1 MRKFNL
7 IQLYENLVSA
17 ARDLKDIAT
26 SKDNASYSA
35 MSSFSIVENAIKQIP
50 AEVAI
55 MIGRKNAGLPVDE
68 SKLNPSIKYVIAESV
83 YNALNGSFLVPAK
96 TLCSYIKSTMEYD
109 KWGYVGSKVME
120 SCAKKSSN
128 NMYAALYKQVNDVLL
143 NDDVYE
149 SLKKVACDSE
159 FWCNES
165 KQVIALMESEEY
177 KTTNKITKTVVENNC
192 CSMVK
197 MFTPFISENNRIVFN
212 LYGKNYALSNGKIL
226 ETHVSNERY
235 NNVVNGLSLMSYNAK
250 ENTLDYYGA
259 NGKILEYKID
269 ENRICI
275 GNNDLTDL
283 PSLDLRDNLSISGLF
298 NKGNVNHIDT
308 LVKMFE
314 SRDMITELDNC
325 INLRS
330 DVNAGVFLSIISV
343 DEGFYVNSVNYNN
356 YTNEM
361 KFFKSATAAKN
372 YIKESINYDATN
384 VLREALKAEGDKN
397 AAIMEER
404 SSIQER
410 IDFLKQKRGE
420 IVSKIESTPKNIDT
434 TSLVEALNLLEC
446 EIKDNEIA
454 LCSTYSTDT
463 CGNNC
468 VPVKV
473 ANLVGTLVPGD
484 IVYVDAAAFAEA
496 PEYTTISVTDPKTG
510 SSVVVNK
517 SDLIFDINH
526 DTVVVDDNGVK
537 VVDGGCKCCD
547 NGTCKCDNGTC
558 DCKQGEK
565 VIVYD
570 CKQE

>member
-17 ARDLKDIAT
+17 ARDLKDLAT
-26 SKDNASYSA
+26 AKDNASYSA
-35 MSSFSIVENAIKQIP
+35 MSSFSIIENAIKQFP

-68 SKLNPSIKYVIAESV
+68 SKLNPAIKYMIAENV
-83 YNALNGSFLVPAK
+83 YKSLNGSFLVPVK
-96 TLCSYIKSTMEYD
+96 TLCSYIQSTMETD
-109 KWGYVGSKVME
+109 KWGYVGAQVME

-128 NMYAALYKQVNDVLL
+128 NMYAALYEQMNSVLL
-143 NDDVYE
+143 NDNDDVYE
-149 SLKKVACDSE
+149 SLKKVASDSE

-177 KTTNKITKTVVENNC
+177 SETKKLNKTAVENNC

-212 LYGKNYALSNGKIL
+212 LYGKNYALSNGRIL
-226 ETHVSNERY
+226 ETRVSNEKY
-235 NNVVNGLSLMSYNAK
+235 NNVVNGLSLMTYNAK
-250 ENTLDYYGA
+250 ENTLDYYGV
-259 NGKILEYKID
+259 NGKVLEYKID

-275 GNNDLTDL
+275 GSNDLTDL
-283 PSLDLRDNLSISGLF
+283 PSLDLRDALSISGLF
-298 NKGNVNHIDT
+298 NKGNVQHIDT

-314 SRDMITELDNC
+314 SRDMISELDNAV
-325 INLRS
+325 NLRS
-330 DVNAGVFLSIISV
+330 DVNAGVFLTLISV
-343 DEGFYVNSVNYNN
+343 EEGFYVNSVDYNT
-356 YTNEM
+356 YVNEM

-384 VLREALKAEGDKN
+384 ILREALKAEGDKK

-404 SSIQER
+404 SNIQDR
-410 IDFLKQKRGE
+410 IDFLKEQRSK

-434 TSLVEALNLLEC
+434 TALVEALNLLEC
-446 EIKDNEIA
+446 EIKDNELA
-454 LCSTYSTDT
+454 LGTTYTAD
-463 CGNNC
+463 CGSNC

-484 IVYVDAAAFAEA
+484 VVYVDAAAFAEA
-496 PEYTTISVTDPKTG
+496 PEYTTITVTDPKTG
-510 SSVVVNK
+510 SAIVVNK

-526 DTVVVDDNGVK
+526 ETVVVDGDGVK
-537 VVDGGCKCCD
+537 VVNGECPTCGDGDVCP
-547 NGTCKCDNGTC
+547 TCGKEKKTLVC
-558 DCKQGEK
+558 DC
-565 VIVYD
+565 
-570 CKQE
+570 QEE

>member
-17 ARDLKDIAT
+17 ARDLKDLAT

-35 MSSFSIVENAIKQIP
+35 MSSFSIIENAIKQFP
-50 AEVAI
+50 AEVSI

-68 SKLNPSIKYVIAESV
+68 SKLNPALKYMIAENV
-83 YNALNGSFLVPAK
+83 YNSLNGSFLVPVK
-96 TLCSYIKSTMEYD
+96 TLCSYIQSTMETD
-109 KWGYVGSKVME
+109 KWGYVGAQVME

-128 NMYAALYKQVNDVLL
+128 NMYAALYNQINDVLL
-143 NDDVYE
+143 KDDVFE
-149 SLKKVACDSE
+149 ALKKVASDSE

-177 KTTNKITKTVVENNC
+177 KTTKKLNKTAVENNC

-212 LYGKNYALSNGKIL
+212 LYGKNYALANGRIL
-226 ETHVSNERY
+226 ETKVSNERY
-235 NNVVNGLSLMSYNAK
+235 NNVVNGLALMTYNQK

-275 GNNDLTDL
+275 GSNDLTDL
-283 PSLDLRDNLSISGLF
+283 PSLDLRDALSISGLF
-298 NKGNVNHIDT
+298 NKGNVQHIDT

-314 SRDMITELDNC
+314 SRDMITELDNAV
-325 INLRS
+325 NLRS
-330 DVNAGVFLSIISV
+330 DVNAGVFLTLISV
-343 DEGFYVNSVNYNN
+343 EEGFYVNSVNYNN
-356 YTNEM
+356 YVNEM

-384 VLREALKAEGDKN
+384 ILREALKAEGDKN
-397 AAIMEER
+397 AAILEER
-404 SSIQER
+404 NNIQDR
-410 IDFLKQKRGE
+410 INFLKEQRNK
-420 IVSKIESTPKNIDT
+420 IVSKIENSPKNIDN
-434 TSLVEALNLLEC
+434 SALVEALNLLEC

-454 LCSTYSTDT
+454 LGSTYTTD
-463 CGNNC
+463 CGSNC

-484 IVYVDAAAFAEA
+484 VVYVDAAAFAEA
-496 PEYTTISVTDPKTG
+496 PEYTTITVTDPKTG
-510 SSVVVNK
+510 SSIVVNK

-526 DTVVVDDNGVK
+526 ETVVVDDKGVK
-537 VVDGGCKCCD
+537 VVGGECPNCPNCGDNCGDGE
-547 NGTCKCDNGTC
+547 TLVC
-558 DCKQGEK
+558 DCEK
-565 VIVYD
+565 
-570 CKQE
+570 KKGR

>member
-17 ARDLKDIAT
+17 ARDLKDLAT
-26 SKDNASYSA
+26 AKDNASYSA
-35 MSSFSIVENAIKQIP
+35 MSSFSIIENAIKQFP

-68 SKLNPSIKYVIAESV
+68 SKLNPAIKYMIAENV
-83 YNALNGSFLVPAK
+83 YKSLNGSFLVPVK
-96 TLCSYIKSTMEYD
+96 TLCSYIQSTMETD
-109 KWGYVGSKVME
+109 KWGYVGAQVME

-128 NMYAALYKQVNDVLL
+128 NMYAALYEQMNSVLL
-143 NDDVYE
+143 NDNDDVYE
-149 SLKKVACDSE
+149 SLKKVASDSE

-177 KTTNKITKTVVENNC
+177 SETKKLNKTAVENNC

-212 LYGKNYALSNGKIL
+212 LYGKNYALSNGRIL
-226 ETHVSNERY
+226 ETRVSNEKY
-235 NNVVNGLSLMSYNAK
+235 NNVVNGLSLMNYNAK

-259 NGKILEYKID
+259 NGKVLEYKID

-275 GNNDLTDL
+275 GSNDLTDL
-283 PSLDLRDNLSISGLF
+283 PSLDLRDALSISGMF
-298 NKGNVNHIDT
+298 NKGNVQHIDT

-314 SRDMITELDNC
+314 SRDMISELDNAV
-325 INLRS
+325 NLRS
-330 DVNAGVFLSIISV
+330 DVNAGVFLTLISV
-343 DEGFYVNSVNYNN
+343 EEGFYVNSVDYNN

-384 VLREALKAEGDKN
+384 ILREALKAEGDKK

-404 SSIQER
+404 SNIQDR
-410 IDFLKQKRGE
+410 IDFLKEQRSK

-434 TSLVEALNLLEC
+434 TALVEALNLLEC
-446 EIKDNEIA
+446 EIKDNELA
-454 LCSTYSTDT
+454 LGTTYTAD
-463 CGNNC
+463 CGSNC

-473 ANLVGTLVPGD
+473 SNLVGTLVPGD

-496 PEYTTISVTDPKTG
+496 PEYTTITVTDPKTG

-526 DTVVVDDNGVK
+526 ETVVVDDNGVK
-537 VVDGGCKCCD
+537 VVNGECPTCGDGNVCPACGKEKK
-547 NGTCKCDNGTC
+547 TLVC
-558 DCKQGEK
+558 DC
-565 VIVYD
+565 
-570 CKQE
+570 QEE